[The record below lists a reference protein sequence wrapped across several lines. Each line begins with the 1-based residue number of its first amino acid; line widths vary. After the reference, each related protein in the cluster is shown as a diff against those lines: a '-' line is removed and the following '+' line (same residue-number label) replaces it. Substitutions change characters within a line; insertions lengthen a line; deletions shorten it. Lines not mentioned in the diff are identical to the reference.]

1 MPGCRVWGRTSRE
14 CSDLTVLPADSPAE
28 TALFSVL
35 PQGLFGPL
43 ASPNRLHYWRLLCRL
58 FDEFFGPDA
67 PMPPSIGFQRR
78 EITSAIERYLLTD
91 DPWEEDG
98 EAPDTPLSVRA
109 NGVYERFRQ
118 AGWLRQERIGARD
131 MVSMVHAV
139 ARLLTLLIDFAERGP
154 TFLGAKVRSI
164 ELQLNQII
172 QGKATGDT
180 LDEAADQSRQL
191 LSHVSAIS
199 VQVRDL
205 MPELSKA
212 ETTAQFAR
220 KLFERYVGEIFV
232 GDYADLH
239 NADHPLARRTSILTM
254 VREIE
259 HGPLRTALLAWYA
272 QRVPGN
278 DPDLAEKRLLR
289 SLRRLHE
296 IDRIDEYLGRLD
308 DDIRQANRRALA
320 FLDYRLRAPDQL
332 DTLLRR
338 ACKGVLAAPEDA
350 LRLPVA
356 PGALMDEQRL
366 RPPKQRPRPIPRSA
380 NVHAEPTPE
389 QLARL
394 NLLRQM
400 KRVRL
405 VLPEDLAR
413 YLDRHWT
420 AGDTLASDTLQIATI
435 EDFRAYQTLLT
446 LALRSRRKGG
456 LRRDDPLHRLLR
468 GFRVELLPDADASVD
483 FDVDT
488 NAVSDAARSHHNPY
502 LKAPQFVLRRSGHKT
517 SMKDTNA

>member
-1 MPGCRVWGRTSRE
+1 MSGHPNGNPGASTAG
-14 CSDLTVLPADSPAE
+14 
-28 TALFSVL
+28 TALFSML

-43 ASPNRLHYWRLLCRL
+43 ASPNRMHYWRLLCRL
-58 FDEFFGPDA
+58 FDECFGPDA

-78 EITSAIERYLLTD
+78 EITAAFERYLLTD

-98 EAPDTPLSVRA
+98 EAPDTPLAVRA
-109 NGVYERFRQ
+109 NLVYERFRQ
-118 AGWLRQERIGARD
+118 AGWLRQERIGARE
-131 MVSMVHAV
+131 MVSMTHTVS
-139 ARLLTLLIDFAERGP
+139 RLLTLLIDFAERGP
-154 TFLGAKVRSI
+154 TFLGAKVRAI
-164 ELQLNQII
+164 ELQLNQVIA
-172 QGKATGDT
+172 GKAMGDT

-191 LSHVSAIS
+191 LSHVAAIS

-212 ETTAQFAR
+212 ESTAQFAR
-220 KLFERYVGEIFV
+220 RLFERYVGELFV
-232 GDYADLH
+232 GDYAELH
-239 NADHPLARRTSILTM
+239 NADHPLARRTSILAM

-259 HGPLRTALLAWYA
+259 YGPLRAQLLAWYVERA
-272 QRVPGN
+272 PGG
-278 DPDLAEKRLLR
+278 DTALAEHRFQR
-289 SLRRLHE
+289 SLRRLYE

-338 ACKGVLAAPEDA
+338 ACRGVLSAPEEA

-356 PGALMDEQRL
+356 PGGLMDEQRL
-366 RPPKQRPRPIPRSA
+366 RPPKQRPRPIPRTA
-380 NVHAEPTPE
+380 NVRTDPTPE

-394 NLLRQM
+394 NLLRRM

-405 VLPEDLAR
+405 VLPEDLTR
-413 YLDRHWT
+413 YLDRHWH
-420 AGDTLASDTLQIATI
+420 AVGATLDSDALQIATI

-468 GFRVELLPDADASVD
+468 GFRVELVNQGTAVAPD
-483 FDVDT
+483 
-488 NAVSDAARSHHNPY
+488 SDNPY
-502 LKAPQFVLRRSGHKT
+502 LHAPHFVLHRSGDRANKENT
-517 SMKDTNA
+517 AA